1 MKIRTLAVLCL
12 SLFVSA
18 CVNENDDGSKKST
31 YSSCKITSSSAL
43 FSADREND
51 LKTCWNAPD
60 DGYESKGDAIQWCEG
75 KVSSYIADRYLFG
88 HSVVYAVEST
98 YCP

>member
-1 MKIRTLAVLCL
+1 MKKLSVLFMV
-12 SLFVSA
+12 LFISSCA
-18 CVNENDDGSKKST
+18 DENDDGSKKST
-31 YSSCKITSSSAL
+31 YSSCKITSSGAL
-43 FSADREND
+43 FASDREED
-51 LKTCWNAPD
+51 LKQCWNAPG

-75 KVSSYIADRYLFG
+75 KVNSYIADSYLFG